1 LAAVLASWERTSD
14 LGKGFQNPAIASQ
27 SRVFCFFNHTT
38 KGKYMNKNKTLVPT
52 EFGPET
58 RFELRPAPAV
68 PFRAVQDNEFERLK
82 NRLLA
87 QQLLDA
93 APELNAALR
102 RAANDAAALAWAT
115 VFPLLVFP
123 VLFEEK
129 TDAAVLRAARQARIY
144 ANSQLI
150 AA

>member
-1 LAAVLASWERTSD
+1 
-14 LGKGFQNPAIASQ
+14 
-27 SRVFCFFNHTT
+27 
-38 KGKYMNKNKTLVPT
+38 MNKNKTQVPT
-52 EFGPET
+52 KFAPES
-58 RFELRPAPAV
+58 RFDLRPAPSA
-68 PFRAVQDNEFERLK
+68 PFRAVQETEFDRLK
-82 NRLLA
+82 NTLLA
-87 QQLLDA
+87 EQLVEA
-93 APELNAALR
+93 TPELNAPLR

-129 TDAAVLRAARQARIY
+129 IDAAVLRAERQARIY

>member
-14 LGKGFQNPAIASQ
+14 LSKKDFKKPAIASQ
-27 SRVFCFFNHTT
+27 SRVFCFFNQT
-38 KGKYMNKNKTLVPT
+38 KGKYMNKNKQFVPT

-58 RFELRPAPAV
+58 RFELRATPPA
-68 PFRAVQDNEFERLK
+68 PFRATQETEFERLK
-82 NRLLA
+82 NKLLA
-87 QQLLDA
+87 QQLVQA
-93 APELNAALR
+93 TPELNVPLR

-129 TDAAVLRAARQARIY
+129 MEAAVLRVKRQARIY
-144 ANSQLI
+144 ANSQLV

>member
-1 LAAVLASWERTSD
+1 LPVNRGSFAFQPKHER
-14 LGKGFQNPAIASQ
+14 KNI
-27 SRVFCFFNHTT
+27 
-38 KGKYMNKNKTLVPT
+38 NKNKTQVPT
-52 EFGPET
+52 RFAPET
-58 RFELRPAPAV
+58 RFEVLANPPA
-68 PFRAVQDNEFERLK
+68 PFRAIQENEFERLK

-93 APELNAALR
+93 APELNAPLR
-102 RAANDAAALAWAT
+102 RVANDAAALAWAT

-129 TDAAVLRAARQARIY
+129 TDAAVLRAGRQARIY